1 MAVQQRQASPSTVD
15 DRLHASSRATAST
28 DVVLISM
35 PFGPLPTPSIGLGL
49 LKASLTPRGISSKT
63 LYFSLR
69 FAEQIGASLY
79 ALAAHSTA
87 TESLVG
93 EWIFA
98 DALFGADALD
108 AEGYVRNVL
117 SPPPQVNASRP
128 PGEVPDHAGRVRALV
143 AARDKVESF
152 LDECL
157 EEVLELRPRIVGF
170 TSVFLQ
176 HVASLALAKRLKARA
191 PEVFILFGGANCE
204 GVMGAEVIR
213 QFPFVDAVVSGEG
226 DLVFAPLVERIL
238 AGEDLSTLQGVF
250 TQQHRARLFEPGGHP
265 HAPSVQD
272 MDALPVPDYDEFF
285 DQWAASALDGSG
297 GRTTIQFETS
307 RGCWWGQRHHCT
319 FCGLNGASMQ
329 YRSKS
334 AERAMSELLELT
346 ERHPGRP
353 VSVVDNILDLR
364 YFKDFVPALAERKLD
379 LQLFYE
385 VKANLKKEQVRLLR
399 DAGIRVIQPG
409 IESFSDRVLDIMK
422 KGERGL
428 HNIQLLKWCKEL
440 GVEPVW
446 NLLWGFPGEP
456 PDDYRRM
463 ADLLPMLTHLA
474 PPVSA
479 MPLRLDRFSP
489 NYEKAEALGFVDVE
503 PIPAYR
509 YIYPFPRETVANLAY
524 YFTYAYR
531 EPQDVRGYTR
541 AVEDEVHAWRVAC
554 GDADLFSVDLGTVLL
569 ICDLRPAFGGRLT
582 SLTGLQRALYMACDG
597 ARSLSSLTQLV
608 AEYTEATEDA
618 EDVET
623 VLAPLLERGLMVRDR
638 SAYLSLAVPVGDYAP
653 PAASLER
660 FHALLAQGQHGR
672 PAPET
677 EAQKVTAFG

>member
-1 MAVQQRQASPSTVD
+1 MDSEQNLPR
-15 DRLHASSRATAST
+15 T

-49 LKASLTPRGISSKT
+49 LKASLAPRGISSKT

-69 FAEQIGASLY
+69 FAEEIGASLY

-98 DALFGADALD
+98 RALFGEAALD
-108 AEGYVRNVL
+108 AEGYVRHVL
-117 SPPPQVNASRP
+117 SPPPTVNASRP
-128 PGEVPDHAGRVRALV
+128 PGGQPDHASRVRELV
-143 AARDKVESF
+143 AARDKVERF
-152 LDECL
+152 LDQCL
-157 EEVLELRPRIVGF
+157 AEVLEHRPRIVGF

-191 PEVFILFGGANCE
+191 PDTFILFGGANCE
-204 GVMGAEVIR
+204 GIMGAEVIR

-226 DLVFAPLVERIL
+226 DLVFASLVERTL
-238 AGEDLSTLQGVF
+238 AGDNLSGLRGVF
-250 TQQHRARLFEPGGHP
+250 TQQDGARLFDPGGHP
-265 HAPSVQD
+265 HAPSVSD

-285 DQWAASALDGSG
+285 EQWAASPLEGAC
-297 GRTTIQFETS
+297 RTTIQFETS

-334 AERAMSELLELT
+334 AGRALGELLELT
-346 ERHPGRP
+346 TRHPGRP
-353 VSVVDNILDLR
+353 VSVVDNILDLQ
-364 YFKDFVPALAERKLD
+364 YFKEFVPALAARQLD

-385 VKANLKKEQVRLLR
+385 VKANLKKPQVRLLR

-409 IESFSDRVLDIMK
+409 IESFSDRVLEIMK

-440 GVEPVW
+440 GVDPVW

-463 ADLLPMLTHLA
+463 ADLLPLLTHLA

-489 NYEKAEALGFVDVE
+489 NYERAEALGFVDVA

-541 AVEDEVHAWRVAC
+541 GVEAAVHAWRVAC
-554 GDADLFSVDLGTVLL
+554 GDADLFSIDLGTVLM
-569 ICDLRPAFGGRLT
+569 ICDLRPARGDRLT
-582 SLTGLQRALYMACDG
+582 SLTGLQRTLYAACDG
-597 ARSLSSLTQLV
+597 AQSVNSLRALAADHLGP
-608 AEYTEATEDA
+608 AAA
-618 EDVET
+618 APDVES
-623 VLAPLLERGLMVRDR
+623 VLEPLLECGVMVRDR
-638 SAYLSLAVPVGDYAP
+638 TSYLSLAVPVGEYAP
-653 PAASLER
+653 SAASLAR
-660 FHALLAQGQHGR
+660 FHALLGQRGR
-672 PAPET
+672 QAPEM
-677 EAQKVTAFG
+677 EGQRMTA

>member
-1 MAVQQRQASPSTVD
+1 MGIAQNP
-15 DRLHASSRATAST
+15 LET

-49 LKASLTPRGISSKT
+49 LKASLTAHGISAKT
-63 LYFSLR
+63 RYFSLR
-69 FAEQIGASLY
+69 FAEQIGAPLY
-79 ALAAHSTA
+79 AFAAHSTA
-87 TESLVG
+87 TETLVG

-98 DALFGADALD
+98 RALFGAEALD
-108 AEGYVRNVL
+108 ADGYIRDVL
-117 SPPPQVNASRP
+117 SPPPAVNASRP
-128 PGEVPDHAGRVRALV
+128 PGEPPDTAGRVRELV
-143 AARDKVESF
+143 AARDKVDGF
-152 LDECL
+152 LDECV
-157 EEVLELRPRIVGF
+157 EQVLALRPRIVGF

-191 PEVFILFGGANCE
+191 PDTFILFGGANCE
-204 GVMGAEVIR
+204 GIMGAEVIR
-213 QFPFVDAVVSGEG
+213 QFPFVDAAVSGEG
-226 DLVFAPLVERIL
+226 DLVVAPLVARIL
-238 AGEDLSTLQGVF
+238 AGDGASGMTGVF
-250 TQQHRARLFEPGGHP
+250 TQPDRARLFEPGGHP
-265 HAPSVQD
+265 HAPSVND

-285 DQWAASALDGSG
+285 EQWAASPLEGA

-319 FCGLNGASMQ
+319 FCGLNGASMM

-334 AERAMSELLELT
+334 AARALDELLALT
-346 ERHPGRP
+346 ERHPGLP
-353 VSVVDNILDLR
+353 VSVVDNILDLQ
-364 YFKDFVPALAERKLD
+364 YFKDFVPALASRKLD

-456 PDDYRRM
+456 PEDYERM
-463 ADLLPMLTHLA
+463 AGLLPMLTHLA

-489 NYEKAEALGFVDVE
+489 NFEQAGPLGFVDVE

-509 YIYPFPRETVANLAY
+509 YIYPFSRDTVANLAY
-524 YFTYAYR
+524 YFTYRYR
-531 EPQDVRGYTR
+531 VPQDVRSYTQ
-541 AVEDEVHAWRVAC
+541 ALDEEVHAWRVAC
-554 GDADLFSVDLGTVLL
+554 GDADLFSVDLGSVLMV
-569 ICDLRPAFGGRLT
+569 CDLRPAYGDRLIG
-582 SLTGLQRALYMACDG
+582 LTGLQRTLYAACDG
-597 ARSLSSLTQLV
+597 TRSLSSLRALA
-608 AEYTEATEDA
+608 AESKTA
-618 EDVET
+618 EVVPDVEA
-623 VLAPLLERGLMVRDR
+623 VLQPLLDRGVMVRDR
-638 SAYLSLAVPVGDYAP
+638 TSYLSLAVPMGEYAP
-653 PAASLER
+653 PATSLAR
-660 FHALLAQGQHGR
+660 FHALMGQRGRLA
-672 PAPET
+672 PAPTVERM
-677 EAQKVTAFG
+677 TA

>member
-1 MAVQQRQASPSTVD
+1 MGIAQNPPE
-15 DRLHASSRATAST
+15 T

-49 LKASLTPRGISSKT
+49 LKASLTSRGISSKT

-69 FAEQIGASLY
+69 FAEQIGARLY

-87 TESLVG
+87 TETLVG

-98 DALFGADALD
+98 SALFGADALD

-117 SPPPQVNASRP
+117 SPPPAVNASRP
-128 PGEVPDHAGRVRALV
+128 PGGQPDQAGRVRELV
-143 AARDKVESF
+143 AARDKVEGF

-157 EEVLELRPRIVGF
+157 EQVLALRPRIVGF

-191 PEVFILFGGANCE
+191 PGIVILFGGANCE
-204 GVMGAEVIR
+204 GIMGAEVIR

-238 AGEDLSTLQGVF
+238 AGVDSAGLQGVF
-250 TQQHRARLFEPGGHP
+250 TQQDGVRLFAPGCHP
-265 HAPSVQD
+265 HAPSVSD

-285 DQWAASALDGSG
+285 EQWAASPLDGSYK
-297 GRTTIQFETS
+297 TTIQFETS

-319 FCGLNGASMQ
+319 FCGLNGASMS

-334 AERAMSELLELT
+334 AERALGELLQLT
-346 ERHPGRP
+346 DRHPGHA
-353 VSVVDNILDLR
+353 VSVVDNILDLQ
-364 YFKDFVPALAERKLD
+364 YFKDFVPALAARKLD

-456 PDDYRRM
+456 PEDYRRM

-489 NYEKAEALGFVDVE
+489 NFEQSAALGFVDVE
-503 PIPAYR
+503 PIAAYG
-509 YIYPFPRETVANLAY
+509 YIYPFPRDTVANLAY
-524 YFTYAYR
+524 YFTYHYR
-531 EPQDVRGYTR
+531 VPQDVGGYTR
-541 AVEDEVHAWRVAC
+541 AVEDEVHEWRVAC
-554 GDADLFSVDLGTVLL
+554 GDADLFSVDLGTVLM
-569 ICDLRPAFGGRLT
+569 ICDLRPAYGDHVT
-582 SLTGLQRALYMACDG
+582 SLTGLQRTLYAACDG
-597 ARSLSSLTQLV
+597 TRSLNSLRQLA
-608 AEYTEATEDA
+608 AESEGPASGPEVEA
-618 EDVET
+618 
-623 VLAPLLERGLMVRDR
+623 VLEPLLARGLMVRDR
-638 SAYLSLAVPVGDYAP
+638 TSYLSLAVPVGDYAP
-653 PAASLER
+653 PAASLAR
-660 FHALLAQGQHGR
+660 FHAMLGQRGR

-677 EAQKVTAFG
+677 APQRMTA